1 MQRPSSGH
9 HVSMSPGPPDDRPA
23 VPSDGADDRAPGT
36 APGGRRPR
44 RAFTRVL
51 TVAALAATI
60 AGAVIGIRRIGIDPI
75 VHGVL
80 AADPTLVV
88 VALGLMCLAM
98 ATRAVAWRAIL
109 VAAFPGVRIGLR
121 PVLRATSIG
130 VLLSATMPA
139 RLGEPARA
147 MVVAR
152 NVETDGPRGVLLSR
166 VLGTMVS
173 QTILNV
179 LALLGLGVLTF
190 STWFGGRWGSLATG
204 IIVPVAVVLVALVVV
219 PPALRLIP
227 ESWLGP
233 VRARADEALAGVR
246 AGLAVFRSP
255 RGAIEAITGQFGAWA
270 LQCLSCYALLA
281 AFGFDSTAGF
291 GAAAAVLLAVNVA
304 AVVPVTPSNLG
315 VFQAACVLVLSGTH
329 VVSPAQALG
338 YGIVLQTVEIAT
350 AVAMGA
356 PALIVEGLG
365 PRGLSSLRSSSPGP
379 AAPGAAS

>member
-1 MQRPSSGH
+1 MERPSSGH
-9 HVSMSPGPPDDRPA
+9 HGSMSLAGPPD
-23 VPSDGADDRAPGT
+23 
-36 APGGRRPR
+36 RRPR
-44 RAFTRVL
+44 RALTRVL
-51 TVAALAATI
+51 TVAALVGTI
-60 AGAVIGIRRIGIDPI
+60 VGAVIGIRRIGIGAI

-80 AADPTLVV
+80 AANPTLVV

-152 NVETDGPRGVLLSR
+152 NVETDGSRGALLTR

-190 STWFGGRWGSLATG
+190 STWFGGRLGSLATG
-204 IIVPVAVVLVALVVV
+204 IVVPIAVVLIALVVV

-227 ESWLGP
+227 EGWLGP
-233 VRARADEALAGVR
+233 IRARADEALNGVR

-255 RGAIEAITGQFGAWA
+255 RNAIEAIVGQFGAWG

-281 AFGFDSTAGF
+281 AFGLDSTAGF
-291 GAAAAVLLAVNVA
+291 GAAAAVLLAVNVT

-338 YGIVLQTVEIAT
+338 YGIVLQAVEIAT

-365 PRGLSSLRSSSPGP
+365 RRGLSSLRSSSPGA
-379 AAPGAAS
+379 AAPGGAS